1 MLAIS
6 KKFYD
11 MCVGIADNSFWIV
24 AGILIVVTLVIGI
37 SLLVSKKSRDNA
49 KEWIPWVLVG
59 TAVAISPVVI
69 AEAIT
74 KMAKF

>member
-1 MLAIS
+1 MAQIS

-24 AGILIVVTLVIGI
+24 LGILVVVTLLIGLSMI
-37 SLLVSKKSRDNA
+37 VSKKARDNA
-49 KEWIPWVLVG
+49 KEWIPWAILG
-59 TAVAISPVVI
+59 TAISISPVVI

-74 KMAKF
+74 NMTKF

>member
-1 MLAIS
+1 MAAIA

-24 AGILIVVTLVIGI
+24 AGILVVVILIIGVSMI
-37 SLLVSKKSRDNA
+37 VSKKARDNA
-49 KEWIPWVLVG
+49 KEWIPWVLAG